1 MPPKKKT
8 LRRPPV
14 ASPAASRKSGGRRH
28 ARPVPAA
35 ASGGADAWNCLHVID
50 RLEVGPVRLEP
61 HRLVTPYTLIR
72 KGKAASTE
80 HIYRY
85 EEEVFDPSDPEGLAL
100 ARMMAAQIAINYGLF
115 CEEIVFHG
123 DYDAADRD
131 FIEKMMENTSRE
143 IAVKKFLQPN
153 PFLLGPA
160 ASLPVVRPSRWTHAR
175 LRFTNES
182 VGTAPRRRPPSNDDA
197 RATAGWSARQES
209 VAVLS
214 SGGKDSLL
222 SFGLLREIGQELHPI
237 FINESG
243 NHWLTARNAYK
254 HLAVEHP
261 GTARVWTNSDRVFAW
276 FKRHLPFIRPD
287 FLSVRADDYPIRLW
301 TVAVFL
307 FGALPLLRKRG
318 IGRLVIGDEYDT
330 TRRAVF
336 QGISHYDGLYDQ
348 SRFFDRE
355 LSRYFQRRGWGVRQ
369 FSLLRPLSEFLVQK
383 ILARRYPDLFVH
395 QVSCHAAHL
404 EDGRVRPCGKCEK
417 CRRIVGMLV
426 ASTVDPALCGYT
438 PAQVENCLRA
448 LATAGVHQ
456 EADCASHVLYVLQQK
471 GRLPAGE
478 GVLRPRSHPEVMQ
491 LRLDPERSPLDDIP
505 EDLQERL
512 LRIYLSHAK
521 GAVRREGRAWV
532 RCDAFVEVNR
542 AAHPAG
548 PQAQPSVGPQASL
561 LVASRAHDSAESQ
574 ARHSVGPQAPPDQ
587 AKPDGSAPER
597 SPTPE
602 RFLWGELTWPEA
614 KERLRKVDVALL
626 PVGAI
631 EQHGPH
637 LPLDTDSYDAEHLGR
652 EVAARCKEPRPL
664 VLPLIPYGVS
674 YHHEDFAGT
683 VSIGPETLSRL
694 VYEIGMN
701 LARQGITKLIVLNGH
716 GGNSP
721 ALHFAAQL
729 INRDAH
735 IFTCVDTGETS
746 DADVNSMAET
756 PNDVHAGEIET
767 STTLATR
774 PELVRLDKAR
784 KLVPKFSSDYLDFT
798 SKRSITWYARTAR
811 LSSSGV
817 LGDPTKA
824 SREKGE
830 KMWEVMV
837 RNLVELVEH
846 LKGMSLDEIYQ
857 TRY

>member
-1 MPPKKKT
+1 M
-8 LRRPPV
+8 
-14 ASPAASRKSGGRRH
+14 
-28 ARPVPAA
+28 
-35 ASGGADAWNCLHVID
+35 
-50 RLEVGPVRLEP
+50 RLDP
-61 HRLVTPYTLIR
+61 HRLVAPYTVVR
-72 KGKAASTE
+72 GGKSVSTE

-85 EEEVFDPSDPEGLAL
+85 EEEVFEPGDPGAVDL
-100 ARMMAAQIAINYGLF
+100 ARMMAAQIALNYGLF
-115 CEEIVFHG
+115 CREIVFHG
-123 DYDAADRD
+123 DYDTADRD
-131 FIEKMMENTSRE
+131 FIDKMMENTARE

-153 PFLLGPA
+153 PFLRGPA
-160 ASLPVVRPSRWTHAR
+160 ASLPVVRPARWTRAT
-175 LRFTNES
+175 LRFVNGRPDTS
-182 VGTAPRRRPPSNDDA
+182 TPRKRRSGAEATSSLPPWGG
-197 RATAGWSARQES
+197 RADSL
-209 VAVLS
+209 AVLS

-222 SFGLLREIGQELHPI
+222 SFGLLREIGMEVHPI
-237 FINESG
+237 FINEAG
-243 NHWLTARNAYK
+243 KHWLTARNAYK
-254 HLAVEHP
+254 HLAAEHP

-276 FKRHLPFIRPD
+276 FKRQLPFVRPD

-318 IGRLVIGDEYDT
+318 IGHLVIGDEYDT

-336 QGISHYDGLYDQ
+336 QGIPHYDGLYDQ

-355 LSRYFQRRGWGVRQ
+355 MSRYFQRKGWGVRQ
-369 FSLLRPLSEFLVQK
+369 FSMLRPLSEFLVQK

-395 QVSCHAAHL
+395 QVSCHAAHT
-404 EDGRVRPCGKCEK
+404 ESGRVRPCGKCEK

-426 ASTVDPALCGYT
+426 ASNVDPALCGYS
-438 PAQVENCLRA
+438 PVQVRGCLQA
-448 LATAGVHQ
+448 LVRDGVHQ
-456 EADCASHVLYVLQQK
+456 EADCASHVLHLLQQK
-471 GRLPAGE
+471 GQLPE
-478 GVLRPRSHPEVMQ
+478 GGSKLRPRSHPEVTQ
-491 LRLDPERSPLDDIP
+491 LRLDAERSPLDDIP
-505 EDLQERL
+505 QELQERL
-512 LRIYLSHAK
+512 LRIYLAHAK
-521 GAVRREGRAWV
+521 GIVRREGRAWV
-532 RCDAFVEVNR
+532 RCDAFVEVDR
-542 AAHPAG
+542 ARHT
-548 PQAQPSVGPQASL
+548 VGPDVPGTDAD
-561 LVASRAHDSAESQ
+561 APTTPPGAPTGTPPTD
-574 ARHSVGPQAPPDQ
+574 GPHT
-587 AKPDGSAPER
+587 ER
-597 SPTPE
+597 VLPPE

-614 KERLRKVDVALL
+614 KERLRAVDVALL

-637 LPLDTDSYDAEHLGR
+637 LPLDTDSYDAEHLAR
-652 EVAARCKEPRPL
+652 EVAARCQNPKPL
-664 VLPLIPYGVS
+664 VLPLVAYGVS

-701 LARQGITKLIVLNGH
+701 LARQGVTKFIVLNGH
-716 GGNSP
+716 GGNAP
-721 ALHFAAQL
+721 ALHFAAQM

-746 DADVNSMAET
+746 DAEVGAMAET

-774 PELVRLDKAR
+774 PDLVRLDKAR
-784 KLVPKFSSDYLDFT
+784 KLVPKFSSDFLDFT
-798 SKRSITWYARTAR
+798 SKRSVTWYARTAR

-824 SREKGE
+824 SRDKGE